1 MAFDQENHSANRE
14 ETMSDCTA
22 TQEQQET
29 FVQAMSERMTQLA
42 QQLSQWLLSTEPTL
56 AEMEQQVLQTVKE
69 LGNTLLGALASLRAP
84 RYPVQSVPCGCG
96 QQAVYQRARS
106 AQVDSLL
113 GCIHLKRAYYLCASC
128 HHGQAPLD
136 QQLGFCA
143 GGQSAG
149 LMEILALMGALCP
162 FEEAV
167 QLIQKLSLVSVSA
180 NSSKA
185 ATEQLGESIIQAEQ
199 QAVATAWSS
208 TQPTLPPAP
217 SSIPERLY
225 VSMDGT
231 TVHTRAEG
239 WKEIKLGAFYTT
251 TTHVSAQRPEQLDIR
266 AQNISFYADFAEPQ
280 QFGRTLYLEG
290 YRRGAAHAKEVVAIG
305 DGAHWIWKLVA
316 EHFPNAIQIVDWY
329 HASQYVWN
337 VAKAVYGEGTDPA
350 KRWAHKRLDELWD
363 GHVPKVLQAFQKQ
376 QSRGGEAVQQA
387 ISYYRNNQERM
398 HYPDYRARGIQIGS
412 GSIESGCKH
421 LIAQR
426 LKQAGMIWN
435 VAGARQVA
443 KVRARLKSGRW
454 DETIALR
461 QPPARSYQ
469 RSAA

>member
-1 MAFDQENHSANRE
+1 
-14 ETMSDCTA
+14 MSDCTA
-22 TQEQQET
+22 TQEQQAT

-56 AEMEQQVLQTVKE
+56 AEMEQQVLQSVKE
-69 LGNTLLGALASLRAP
+69 LGNALVGALAGLRAP
-84 RYPVQSVPCGCG
+84 RYPPQSVTCRCG

-113 GCIHLKRAYYLCASC
+113 GCIHLKRAYYLCGSC

-149 LMEILALMGALCP
+149 LSEILALMGALCP

-185 ATEQLGESIIQAEQ
+185 ATEQLGETISQAEQ
-199 QAVATAWSS
+199 QALDTAWSS
-208 TQPTLPPAP
+208 SKPTLPPAP
-217 SSIPERLY
+217 TSIPERLY

-251 TTHVSAQRPEQLDIR
+251 TTHVSAKRPEQLDIR
-266 AQNISFYADFAEPQ
+266 AADISFYADFAEPLA
-280 QFGRTLYLEG
+280 FGRALYLEG
-290 YRRGAAHAKEVVAIG
+290 YRRGAAQAKEVVAIG

-350 KRWAHKRLDELWD
+350 KRWAHNRLDDLWD
-363 GHVPKVLQAFQKQ
+363 GQVGQVMAAIQKHLK
-376 QSRGGEAVQQA
+376 RGGEAVQAA

-398 HYPDYRARGIQIGS
+398 RYPDYRARGIQIGS

-435 VAGARQVA
+435 VEGARSVA